1 MRIPVQ
7 APDHT
12 PLMPTTPQRARRW
25 VESGKAKPFWND
37 LGQWCVRLVS
47 EPSGTETQP
56 ITIGIDPGKLFSGIA
71 VQSANATLFTAH
83 LELPFKHVRKNM
95 EQRAVMRRTRR
106 SRRIDRT
113 QPFKLRAHRQKRFDN
128 RRRGKFAPSIRANRQ
143 LELRV
148 ATELCRVFPV
158 TEIVYELVKYKPRK
172 GRTNAFSAVMVGQEI
187 MQGWLAKLAILSTQ
201 EGWETSN
208 MRKHLGLAKDKAD
221 KSRQTPATHAV
232 DGIALACTTFIRYAP
247 HASGMGWKGSVRVT
261 PSPFVVIRRA
271 PISRRQ
277 LHLLQPAKG
286 GKRRAYGGT
295 TTRYGVRK
303 GDLVRATQAGR
314 EYTGWV
320 SGDTEG
326 RISVSDA
333 NWKRLAQF
341 TASKVTLVARST
353 GLIVSPRGLQTA

>member
-1 MRIPVQ
+1 
-7 APDHT
+7 
-12 PLMPTTPQRARRW
+12 MPTTPQRARRW
-25 VESGKAKPFWND
+25 VEAGKAKSFWND
-37 LGQWCVRLVS
+37 LGQWCVRLIS
-47 EPSGTETQP
+47 EPSGRDTQL
-56 ITIGIDPGKLFSGIA
+56 ITIGIDPGKHFSGIA
-71 VQSANATLFTAH
+71 VQSARATLFTAH

-106 SRRIDRT
+106 SRRINRT
-113 QPFKLRAHRQKRFDN
+113 QPFKLRPHRQKRFDN

-148 ATELCRVFPV
+148 VTELCRVFPV
-158 TEIVYELVKYKPRK
+158 TKIVYEVVKYKPRK
-172 GRTNAFSAVMVGQEI
+172 GRTNAFSAVMVGQAI
-187 MQGWLAKLAILSTQ
+187 MQGWLSKLCILSTK

-221 KSRQTPATHAV
+221 KSRQTPETHAV

-247 HASGMGWKGSVRVT
+247 HGSGMGWKGSVEVT
-261 PSPFVVIRRA
+261 PAPFVIIRRA
-271 PISRRQ
+271 PTSRRQ

-303 GDLVRATQAGR
+303 GDLVKATQAGR

-320 SGDTEG
+320 SGDTDG
-326 RISVSDA
+326 KISVSDA
-333 NWKRLAQF
+333 NWKRLSQF
-341 TASKVTLVARST
+341 AASKVTLLARST
-353 GLIVSPRGLQTA
+353 GLIVNHKQLRGIEPLAVSPIPPLH

>member
-1 MRIPVQ
+1 
-7 APDHT
+7 
-12 PLMPTTPQRARRW
+12 MPTTPQRARRW
-25 VESGKAKPFWND
+25 VETGKATPFWND
-37 LGQWCVRLVS
+37 LGQWCVRLIS
-47 EPSGTETQP
+47 EPSGRDTQP
-56 ITIGIDPGKLFSGIA
+56 IALGIDPGKHFSGIA
-71 VQSANATLFTAH
+71 VQSARVTLFTAH

-106 SRRIDRT
+106 SRRIDRS
-113 QPFKLRAHRQKRFDN
+113 QPFKLRPHRQKRFDN
-128 RRRGKFAPSIRANRQ
+128 RRQGKFAPSIRANRQ

-148 ATELCRVFPV
+148 ATELCRVFPI
-158 TEIVYELVKYKPRK
+158 TEIIYEVVKYQPRK
-172 GRTNAFSAVMVGQEI
+172 GRTNAFSAVMVGQAI
-187 MQGWLAKLAILSTQ
+187 MQEWLSKLCVLSTQ

-208 MRKHLGLAKDKAD
+208 MRKHLGLAKDKQD

-232 DGIALACTTFIRYAP
+232 DGMALACTTFVRYTP
-247 HASGMGWKGSVRVT
+247 EGSGMAWKGSVKVT
-261 PSPFVVIRRA
+261 PAPFVIIRRA

-295 TTRYGVRK
+295 TTRYGLRK
-303 GDLVRATQAGR
+303 GDLVKAIRGGR
-314 EYTGWV
+314 GSIGWV

-333 NWKRLAQF
+333 NWKRIAQF
-341 TASKVTLVARST
+341 AASKVTLVARST